1 MNEYEYINP
10 LIDMSETES
19 FISSNIAKMRISEIR
34 SSQHLTKK
42 ALSELSGLSEKS
54 ISYIENPKGNPT
66 FNSMQ
71 KYLNALGWE
80 MIFKRKDN

>member
-1 MNEYEYINP
+1 MEEYTNP
-10 LIDMSETES
+10 LIDVSDTEA
-19 FISSNIAKMRISEIR
+19 FIASNIAKMRISEIR

-42 ALSELSGLSEKS
+42 ALAELSGLSEKS
-54 ISYIENPKGNPT
+54 IAFIENPKGNPT

-80 MIFKRKDN
+80 MVFKRKED